1 MNTNDFLRTI
11 ETSKIAKHKE
21 FIHQAI
27 RPAIDIVMNKN
38 AKPILGC
45 SRFGGM
51 PDLPDGSQWPTHN
64 AIPHRFLGQINF
76 ADIPPN
82 DSALP
87 SSGLLSIFVALDFT
101 EDGDEHIFWND
112 DGYIRTIFTPTLD
125 SLAPIAP
132 PSGFGIEN
140 PCEVV
145 LEFYPTIDIP
155 FDEYQV
161 GNWPFKYGSEESKA
175 YSEIRASLHKS
186 NDYLLGYPSHCSLA
200 YNPAPGMEWISL
212 LTVGS
217 DDSLQWRWHDGDNL
231 MIFIEAEKLKNRDFG
246 ILKSDA
252 G

>member
-1 MNTNDFLRTI
+1 MNTNDFMRAI
-11 ETSKIAKHKE
+11 ESSKIAKHKE
-21 FIHQAI
+21 FIRQVI
-27 RPAIDIVMNKN
+27 RPAIDIVKNKE
-38 AKPILGC
+38 AEPILGC
-45 SRFGGM
+45 SRFGGV
-51 PDLPDGSQWPTHN
+51 PDLPNGSQWPTHN
-64 AIPHRFLGQINF
+64 DIPHRFLGQINF
-76 ADIPPN
+76 ADIPQN
-82 DSALP
+82 DSGLP
-87 SSGLLSIFVALDFT
+87 SSGLLGIFVALDYT

-112 DGYIRTIFTPTLD
+112 DGYIRAIFTPTLD
-125 SLAPIAP
+125 DLTPIAP

-161 GNWPFKYGSEESKA
+161 SIWPFEFDSEESKT
-175 YSEIRASLHKS
+175 YDEMRASLHKG

-217 DDSLQWRWHDGDNL
+217 DDDLQWQWHDGDNL
-231 MIFIEAEKLKNRDFG
+231 MIFVEGEKLKNSDFG
-246 ILKSDA
+246 MLKSDA